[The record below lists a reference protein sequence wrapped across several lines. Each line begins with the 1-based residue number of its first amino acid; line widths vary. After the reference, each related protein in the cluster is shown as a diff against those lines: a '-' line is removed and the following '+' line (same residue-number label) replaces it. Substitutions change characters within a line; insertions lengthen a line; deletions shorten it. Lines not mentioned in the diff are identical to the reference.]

1 MAIRFL
7 IDESMPGALSRTVA
21 RHNQKGVFLIDA
33 IKVGEN
39 AAPPWG
45 TTDSDLLRW
54 MEQERRILASYDK
67 RTLPA
72 HFAAHLEAGG
82 HVPGIFL
89 FKLRHSLPFIVEY
102 LSTVAHASSAE
113 EWVDR
118 IVIVD

>member
-1 MAIRFL
+1 
-7 IDESMPGALSRTVA
+7 
-21 RHNQKGVFLIDA
+21 
-33 IKVGEN
+33 
-39 AAPPWG
+39 
-45 TTDSDLLRW
+45 
-54 MEQERRILASYDK
+54 MEQEGRILASYDMK
-67 RTLPA
+67 TLPS

-102 LSTVAHASSAE
+102 LATVTHASAPE